1 MDSEPASYI
10 LTFENRPQYLF
21 AHVRAD
27 SPIDGQGIIQYLT
40 EVADKCVETDSDKVL
55 VVRDI
60 ATTLGIADQF
70 NTTTGFID
78 QMKDRKAAF
87 VNPYPFVDDEMDF
100 AITVARNRGG
110 NFSLF
115 RDLRSAEEWLLSG

>member
-1 MDSEPASYI
+1 MA
-10 LTFENRPQYLF
+10 N
-21 AHVRAD
+21 
-27 SPIDGQGIIQYLT
+27 
-40 EVADKCVETDSDKVL
+40 KCLETNSDKVL

-78 QMKDRKAAF
+78 QMKGRKAAF
-87 VNPYPFVDDEMDF
+87 VNPHPFVDDEMDF

-115 RDLRSAEEWLLSG
+115 RDLKSAEDWLLAFEGLCGSFDGTSIHSGVSLRF